1 MKYKS
6 YNNDSV
12 GCLTFIVVIILALG
26 LMLGFNSCTSTE
38 WNGGVCV
45 SCETK
50 YELRAVN
57 EGLKYYACPEC
68 GNEVAR
74 YFGR

>member
-6 YNNDSV
+6 YNNDGG
-12 GCLTFIVVIILALG
+12 GCLTFIVVIILVIC
-26 LMLGFNSCTSTE
+26 LMLGFNSCTAHE
-38 WNGGVCV
+38 WNSGVCAD
-45 SCETK
+45 CKTG

-57 EGLKYYACPEC
+57 DGLKYYACPEC